1 MAQVVLAIPP
11 SSGLRLLLVFTASH
25 PPDTGMGNTMIEQ
38 PHPECK
44 PELEQIIRRR
54 IAEAGGITFAE
65 YMGLCLYHEEYG
77 YYMAPRTRIGKQGD
91 FFTSSSV
98 HFLFGRLI
106 ARQLRQMWELMGKGP
121 FTVAE
126 QGAGEGQLCLDIL
139 DAVRDENPDF
149 YRSLRY
155 RLVELSPDNRLRQ
168 REMLKAHPDRID
180 WCSLGDLAGMEGC
193 FLSNELVDAFP
204 VHLLEKHDGALREVF
219 VVSRGEEFVEE
230 LRALSTEEIEPH
242 FQKLGAAPVEG
253 NRAEVN
259 LEAANWM
266 KQVGG
271 LLKRGFVLTIDYGY
285 PAEELYAPFRRQGT
299 LMCYH
304 RHTSSDNPYR
314 NVGCQDITAHVD
326 FSALRISGEKAGLD
340 PLYFGEQYRFLMGL
354 GFVEDLIELQARE
367 ADENRARALR
377 LTLKNLILPEGGM
390 GETFKVLVQGKGVG
404 KPELMCARSIRDIHL
419 PLS

>member
-1 MAQVVLAIPP
+1 M
-11 SSGLRLLLVFTASH
+11 
-25 PPDTGMGNTMIEQ
+25 NEQ
-38 PHPECK
+38 PHPESK
-44 PELEQIIRRR
+44 PELEQIIHRR
-54 IAEAGGITFAE
+54 IAETGGISFAE
-65 YMGLCLYHEEYG
+65 YMGLCLYHEAYG
-77 YYMAPRTRIGKQGD
+77 YYMAPRARIGKQGD

-98 HFLFGRLI
+98 HSLFGRLV

-126 QGAGEGQLCLDIL
+126 QGAGEGHLCLDIL
-139 DAVRDENPDF
+139 QAVRDEYPEF
-149 YRSLRY
+149 YCDLRY
-155 RLVELSPDNRLRQ
+155 RLVELSPDNRRRQ
-168 REMLKAHPDRID
+168 REMLKAHQDRID
-180 WCSLGDLAGMEGC
+180 WCSLEELTGMEGC

-204 VHLLEKHDGALREVF
+204 VHLVEKRDGELREVF
-219 VVSRGEEFVEE
+219 VVTRGDEFAEE
-230 LRALSTEEIEPH
+230 LRHLSTKEIGLH
-242 FQKLGAAPVEG
+242 FRQLGVAPVEG
-253 NRAEVN
+253 NRAEIN
-259 LEAANWM
+259 LEADRWIM
-266 KQVGG
+266 RVGG

-326 FSALRISGEKAGLD
+326 FSALQIAGEKAGLV

-367 ADENRARALR
+367 TDENRARALR

-404 KPELMCARSIRDIHL
+404 KPELICARSIKDIHL
-419 PLS
+419 PMAGLV

>member
-1 MAQVVLAIPP
+1 MTEQ
-11 SSGLRLLLVFTASH
+11 SH
-25 PPDTGMGNTMIEQ
+25 PES
-38 PHPECK
+38 K
-44 PELEQIIRRR
+44 PELKQFIHRR
-54 IAEAGGITFAE
+54 IAETGGISFAE

-98 HFLFGRLI
+98 HSLFGRLV

-126 QGAGEGQLCLDIL
+126 QGAGEGHLCLDIL
-139 DAVRDENPDF
+139 NAVRDENPDF
-149 YRSLRY
+149 YEAMRY

-168 REMLKAHPDRID
+168 RELLEKHRNRID
-180 WCSLGDLAGMEGC
+180 WCSLEELAGMEGC

-204 VHLLEKHDGALREVF
+204 VHLVEKRDGELREVF
-219 VVSRGEEFVEE
+219 VVTCGDEFAEE
-230 LRALSTEEIEPH
+230 LRPLSTEEIGLH
-242 FQKLGAAPVEG
+242 FRELGVAPVEG
-253 NRAEVN
+253 NRGEVN
-259 LEAANWM
+259 LEAGRWM
-266 KQVGG
+266 ERVGR
-271 LLKRGFVLTIDYGY
+271 LIKRGFVITIDYGY
-285 PAEELYAPFRRQGT
+285 PAEELYAPFRRHGT

-314 NVGCQDITAHVD
+314 NLGCQDITAHVD
-326 FSALRISGEKAGLD
+326 FSALQISGEKAGLA

-354 GFVEDLIELQARE
+354 GFVEALVELQTLE
-367 ADENRARALR
+367 TDEKRARALR

-404 KPELMCARSIRDIHL
+404 RPELMCARSIRDIHL
-419 PLS
+419 PMAGLV